1 MKLFK
6 KINREKGL
14 TIVNVTHSRELA
26 EYGTDIVNL
35 KDGEIIKYEKLI

>member
-1 MKLFK
+1 MSLLLCFYKYF
-6 KINREKGL
+6 
-14 TIVNVTHSRELA
+14 IVNFNHSRESA